1 MKPKKKETIFALST
15 PYGQSAIAVI
25 RISGDMSKKIAL
37 KLSKIKKIY
46 PRSAIFT
53 KFYDKQNK
61 IIDSGIMIFFKSP
74 SSYTG
79 EDMLE
84 IQCHGAISIINKMLL
99 ELSSFE
105 NCRFASPGEFSKRAF
120 MNNKKGL
127 LHFEGLANLIASE
140 TESQRLV
147 ATKQTFGES

>member
-1 MKPKKKETIFALST
+1 
-15 PYGQSAIAVI
+15 
-25 RISGDMSKKIAL
+25 
-37 KLSKIKKIY
+37 
-46 PRSAIFT
+46 
-53 KFYDKQNK
+53 
-61 IIDSGIMIFFKSP
+61 
-74 SSYTG
+74 
-79 EDMLE
+79 MLE

-99 ELSSFE
+99 ELSLFE

-147 ATKQTFGES
+147 ATKQTFGESENICRI

>member
-1 MKPKKKETIFALST
+1 
-15 PYGQSAIAVI
+15 
-25 RISGDMSKKIAL
+25 
-37 KLSKIKKIY
+37 
-46 PRSAIFT
+46 
-53 KFYDKQNK
+53 
-61 IIDSGIMIFFKSP
+61 MIFFTSP

-99 ELSSFE
+99 ELSLFE

-127 LHFEGLANLIASE
+127 LHLKDLRILLPLKQKVKDWLRLNRLLEN
-140 TESQRLV
+140 QRIF
-147 ATKQTFGES
+147 AEFGEIPY